1 MPSTNQS
8 AQLSIGRIASL
19 ACLLEV
25 CASKPGNVHRG
36 ADFEDMSLTDFVVSA
51 ELFGQAI
58 DGRKTDELGLMVLN
72 SVRLTQ
78 SLVDVNTNLGIIL
91 LICPLAIAAN
101 DGDLS
106 STAIRR
112 LLKSTT
118 PEDAQNIFEAI
129 REANP
134 GGLGETTEMD
144 VAGNAPD
151 DILSAMQFS
160 SDQDLVA
167 RQYTNNFQQVFE
179 EVVPLLAGG
188 QRQFGSINE
197 AIVYAHVS
205 MLARYGDSLILRKC
219 GVEDSEQARTMACK
233 ALEPL
238 VKNDRET
245 YLSAISDLD
254 FWLRSD
260 GNKRNPGTTADLIT
274 AGLFVGIINEEIS
287 APFN

>member
-1 MPSTNQS
+1 MSGKNQT

-36 ADFEDMSLTDFVVSA
+36 ADFADMTLNDFVVSA

-58 DGRKTDELGLMVLN
+58 DSRATDELGLLILN
-72 SVRLTQ
+72 SVQLTQ

-91 LICPLAIAAN
+91 LICPLAIVAN

-106 STAIRR
+106 SNAIRR
-112 LLKSTT
+112 FLKTTT
-118 PEDAQNIFEAI
+118 PADAENIFSAI
-129 REANP
+129 RMANP
-134 GGLGETTEMD
+134 GGLGKTSEMD
-144 VAGNAPD
+144 VAGEAPTN
-151 DILSAMQFS
+151 IFAAMQFS

-167 RQYTNNFQQVFE
+167 RQYTNNFQQVFDE
-179 EVVPLLAGG
+179 IVPLLAAG
-188 QRQFGSINE
+188 QKQFESLNE
-197 AIVYAHVS
+197 AIIYAHVS

-219 GVEDSEQARTMACK
+219 GTDDCQKVRLMACQ

-238 VKNDRET
+238 ATNDREA
-245 YLSAISDLD
+245 YMAALAELD

-260 GNKRNPGTTADLIT
+260 GNKRNPGTTADLIS